1 MRLRR
6 KPETREALA
15 GMSPPLV
22 KEPEKIKGNWKGY
35 FNNDNPLYLEIGIG
49 KGNFLY
55 ESALRFPQANYIG
68 MEFREEMVFLAIKK
82 QKQLLLNSAYIWKNA
97 LLLENYFAKGELA
110 RIYLNFSDP
119 WPRKKHAKRR
129 LTHRNFLIAYEGL
142 LHSKGEIHFKTDN
155 RGLFDFSLEELAGN
169 GWKLKNVSYDLYA
182 ELPEDNIAT
191 EYERKFSS
199 RGEKIYRLEAVA
211 PLKEAENIDRN

>member
-6 KPETREALA
+6 KPETRQALA
-15 GMSPPLV
+15 SMSPPLV
-22 KEPEKIKGNWKGY
+22 KEPERVKGNWKKY

-49 KGNFLY
+49 KGNFIY
-55 ESALRFPQANYIG
+55 ESALRYPQANFIG
-68 MEFREEMVFLAIKK
+68 LEFREEMVFLAIKR
-82 QKQLLLNSAYIWKNA
+82 QEQILQNSAYIWKNA
-97 LLLENYFAKGELA
+97 LLLGDFFAEGELA

-129 LTHRNFLIAYEGL
+129 LTHRNFLTVYEGL
-142 LHSKGEIHFKTDN
+142 LQSKGEVHFKTDN
-155 RGLFDFSLEELAGN
+155 RDLFDFSLEEFSEK
-169 GWKLKNVSYDLYA
+169 GWKLQNVSYDLYA

-199 RGEKIYRLEAVA
+199 KGERIYRLEALC
-211 PLKEAENIDRN
+211 P